1 MGYTG
6 RIVVARSERPLSEL
20 TALQGT
26 GVLDES
32 AHPGGW
38 RTAQLDG
45 DLPDALPLLVAET
58 GWPAVTAFI
67 LDSDVADVEASAPAG
82 GHWHVYLHRKKAAE
96 YGAPELAHSADEVA
110 GLASAWAG
118 EAGLRADGAAVRA
131 VLEAENVFA
140 EETFDELLVALGI
153 PAA

>member
-6 RIVVARSERPLSEL
+6 RIVVARSDRPLSEL
-20 TALQGT
+20 TALRGA

-38 RTAQLDG
+38 RSAQLAG
-45 DLPDALPLLVAET
+45 DLSDALRILVAET

-67 LDSDVADVEASAPAG
+67 IFSDVADVEGSTPSG
-82 GHWHVYLHRKKAAE
+82 GQWHVYLHREKAAE
-96 YGAPELAHSADEVA
+96 YGAPELAHTTDEVT
-110 GLASAWAG
+110 GLALAWAV
-118 EAGLRADGAAVRA
+118 EAGLPADGAAVRA
-131 VLEAENVFA
+131 ALEAENVFA

-153 PAA
+153 RVA

>member
-6 RIVVARSERPLSEL
+6 RIVVARSDRPLSEL
-20 TALQGT
+20 TAPRGA

-32 AHPGGW
+32 ALPGGW

-45 DLPDALPLLVAET
+45 DLPDALRILVAET
-58 GWPAVTAFI
+58 QWPVLTAFI
-67 LDSDVADVEASAPAG
+67 LDSDVADVEASTPAG
-82 GHWHVYLHRKKAAE
+82 VHWHVHLHRKKAAE
-96 YGAPELAHSADEVA
+96 YGAPELAHTAEEVT
-110 GLASAWAG
+110 GLALAWAG
-118 EAGLRADGAAVRA
+118 EAGLPADGAAVRA

-153 PAA
+153 RAA